1 MIARSLLDELQ
12 QLNRE
17 EKIQVIQF
25 LNDELS
31 DDPDRFP
38 TGARVFKTWPTIA
51 SEETISTFVRLG
63 DEPEDNG

>member
-31 DDPDRFP
+31 DDADKLPK
-38 TGARVFKTWPTIA
+38 GAHVFKTWPTIA
-51 SEETISTFVRLG
+51 SEEAISTLIRLE
-63 DEPEDNG
+63 DESKDSG